1 MTKQKTERLAAYAA
15 SGKTDQSQTLIQLTN
30 AELELIAGGP
40 INIVR
45 NGGDGHGGTPEPK

>member
-15 SGKTDQSQTLIQLTN
+15 PGKTDQSQTLIQLTE

-45 NGGDGHGGTPEPK
+45 NGTGGHGVGNP